1 MIWYFY
7 SNVLS
12 DLFYSH
18 LQVCNLYSKK
28 GFFYITHDP
37 FGILGIEQKNTSC
50 VETSHQWCAL
60 VPLNFWVLHI
70 MLAPTVSQPSSEDN
84 RYTPSNYRMDQ
95 LKYCGTCINNTKNFT
110 WLKKIPKP

>member
-1 MIWYFY
+1 MIFY

-28 GFFYITHDP
+28 GFFFFYITQDDP
-37 FGILGIEQKNTSC
+37 FGILGLNRKIHH
-50 VETSHQWCAL
+50 VLRLVIL

-84 RYTPSNYRMDQ
+84 RYTPASYRMDQ
-95 LKYCGTCINNTKNFT
+95 LKYCDTCINNTKNFT
-110 WLKKIPKP
+110 WLKKLPKP